1 MKNIGLII
9 IFSLILGYAYV
20 TISERQEQRLIRERR
35 PKIQDMVN
43 KYEFRRS
50 LYQIR
55 QTRERMKEEPSPQA
69 AEEKP
74 VINPVPPAEDNL
86 RNDEEYLNKLK
97 EEQATPAQPIEQ
109 PADNNSE
116 LRREIRSRYAL
127 PPGRDEEGPAPVPV
141 PAPVTAPTVQP
152 QSNGEIPPVEAPLV
166 PDQAAPMGAV
176 AAEQQQ
182 QQQQQQQ
189 PQQQSDR

>member
-1 MKNIGLII
+1 LKNIGLII
-9 IFSLILGYAYV
+9 IFALILGYAYV
-20 TISERQEQRLIRERR
+20 TISERQEQRLIRQRR

-55 QTRERMKEEPSPQA
+55 QTRERLKEEESKPQA

-74 VINPVPPAEDNL
+74 VMNPVPPAEDNL

-109 PADNNSE
+109 PADNNTE

-127 PPGRDEEGPAPVPV
+127 PPGRDEEGPGPAPV
-141 PAPVTAPTVQP
+141 PAPVVAPTVQP
-152 QSNGEIPPVEAPLV
+152 QTNGEAQPIEAPLV
-166 PDQAAPMGAV
+166 PDQAAPMDAAV
-176 AAEQQQ
+176 ATE
-182 QQQQQQQ
+182 QQQQQ